1 MWNDTA
7 MPERSD
13 QAGTDALTRL
23 VGERVRALRGA
34 RGLSLSALAARAG
47 LGKAT
52 LSGIESGRRN
62 ATLETLYAIAAEL
75 GVGLSA
81 LVGGPEPGG
90 TAVVRGAAVEAR
102 LVAAYRDSEAT
113 TEIFRLRISPE
124 RVQISPDHGPG
135 VVEHLLVTAGTV
147 RVGPLDAPVTVSAG
161 EDWTWQPSG
170 PHGYVAVGGP
180 AEAVLVMRHP
190 AAAR

>member
-7 MPERSD
+7 MPGRAD

-62 ATLETLYAIAAEL
+62 ATLETLYAIAAAL
-75 GVGLSA
+75 AVGLSE
-81 LVGGPEPGG
+81 LVGGPE
-90 TAVVRGAAVEAR
+90 AVVRGAAVEAR
-102 LVAAYRDSEAT
+102 LVAAYHDAEAT
-113 TEIFRLRISPE
+113 TEIFRLRIGSE
-124 RVQISPDHGPG
+124 RMQVSPDHGPG

-147 RVGPLDAPVTVSAG
+147 QVGPLDAPVTVSAG
-161 EDWTWQPSG
+161 EDLTWRPAG

-190 AAAR
+190 AAPR